1 MIRREGNCI
10 YLKNKN
16 LLKKAL
22 ITTVGIAVISSSAFG
37 CWPQKIANILRTQFS
52 EQPVKAA
59 TDVNVQLSGGLGFSV
74 ILKSDGTVWTF
85 GRDDAGQ
92 LGQNDKLDKSA
103 PTRIDPAYFNNE
115 KVIKIET
122 TAMKTIA
129 LTESNNVYS
138 WGEGATKPVKIYSS
152 PLPVVD
158 IEIGGSTDVN
168 THTAHHIVLGDGR
181 VASTGSNYQAQFG
194 NGLRGSGSTG
204 MCTTSYTTASDNFTQ
219 YALTNA
225 TFETCSNNSSLKKIV
240 SGTETYLTDIL
251 DISQNPNKRYL
262 LGLDKSN
269 TLYVWGEEKKDFA
282 TPLPNSL
289 NLSISK
295 FEAGLYPTILASSG
309 ELYYYPSISSD
320 PVKIELEN
328 SSEKIVDIKSG
339 ENNLLIL
346 GESGKLYAIGPN
358 DYGQLGSTI
367 PYSGVSWNTKI
378 ASYTGISDIINMGVG
393 VEHTILQTDEDK
405 FITLG
410 RNSYGQLATTD
421 INSKSTFQKIPSLTD
436 VKDIGAPLYSSFAV
450 TNDNKLYSWGGRNN
464 NERLNREGAAN
475 EPHLVKDYSSVGNI
489 TALHTDAVSFL
500 HGDLLFDNGTVWTFG
515 HPSYYSLGNPAYTSY
530 GPYELKNINKN
541 LADRTFN
548 IVSSSLG
555 NFTGVA
561 LTSDNK
567 IYTWGYDTNNMLGLG
582 YQVTVISAG
591 VPVSGQL
598 SAFNEAVIDKN
609 QTYKEVYA
617 GYNKKFLLTTDGKV
631 YAWGNN
637 QYNQLGLSD
646 SAKVPTLV
654 NTLPP
659 IKQISLG
666 TYHTLFLDY
675 DGNVWSSGLNSQ
687 GQLGIGNTNTPS
699 IPTKIPL
706 LANVKYINAG
716 AYSSYA
722 ILNNGDLYSFG
733 DNRYGQLG
741 LGDLTQRNEPR
752 KVTGV
757 INPKKIQGGLKHAVL
772 LNESGEVFVTG
783 SDSDGQLGLGQS
795 QINSAPITV
804 TFPPNVSINTD
815 DNKLYSS
822 TDTLEIS
829 GSVFSETQGVPLVLT
844 YTIVSKDGKESKV
857 FKNYTTT
864 SSPESYSFNVPLSG
878 YNSGSYTLTIQATTN
893 SGVSGEA
900 AINFTIQDTIN
911 PTISVDTLT
920 LPKWILS
927 SRSINITAD
936 DTGGSGYRG
945 FRYAITE
952 TTDIPTDWSP
962 INSSHNDSIILN
974 KSGVLYLHLQVY
986 DNIGNMTYLRAGPYF
1001 LDLSPPEFTFSE
1013 PVKWQQNTLN
1023 LGIDIKEASLIKTKK
1038 WLSGEASMDEIKKS
1052 GTSFSSSVPIT
1063 SNGLYSFYAIDENDQ
1078 ETIKTY
1084 NVTNI
1089 NYTPLLHS
1097 VPSSILIPVGEKSN
1111 YLIDTASTHYDAGD
1125 PTRLSI
1131 NINNKI
1137 ISSKNTNDTLQD
1149 DKTISWN
1156 VDFSSLTEN
1165 ILYNGEVYL
1174 EDSRGGLSN
1183 KNQTK
1188 VEVYNPHFTIK
1199 SKITGMQLS
1208 WNASNL
1214 GAGYRV
1220 LRNGEVIYSGTNTS
1234 CLDGSVIQN
1243 KEYNYSLEVL
1253 INGTYKEVALLGKN
1267 SGYDIFETP
1276 SAILFPD
1283 FTLGEPSS
1291 IQAAQVDLEYVKYK
1305 DLSDIN
1311 TSYSLRVSST
1321 PFISN
1326 ESSFSPVFFTLK
1338 DVKRLNNAN
1347 EIKKVYPDINL
1358 SSTPVELITT
1368 QDTSSDSYTKLE
1380 ILKNNIN
1387 LTMPLDLK
1395 LDSKNEET
1403 FTSTIT
1409 WDLTYAP

>member
-1 MIRREGNCI
+1 VFIVS
-10 YLKNKN
+10 
-16 LLKKAL
+16 A
-22 ITTVGIAVISSSAFG
+22 GIAVVSSFAFG
-37 CWPQKIANILRTQFS
+37 NWPHKVVNTLRTQFS

-59 TDVNVQLSGGLGFSV
+59 TDVNVQLSAGLGYSV
-74 ILKSDGTVWTF
+74 ILKVDGTVWTF
-85 GRDDAGQ
+85 GRNDAGQ
-92 LGQNDKLDKSA
+92 LGQNDKLDRSA

-115 KVIKIET
+115 KVVKVEA

-152 PLPVVD
+152 SLPVVD

-168 THTAHHIVLGDGR
+168 THTAHHIVLNDGR

-194 NGLRGSGSTG
+194 NGLRGYGSAGT
-204 MCTTSYTTASDNFTQ
+204 CTTSYTTASDNFTQ

-225 TFETCSNNSSLKKIV
+225 IFETCSNNSSLKKIV
-240 SGTETYLTDIL
+240 NGTESYLTDIV
-251 DISQNPNKRYL
+251 DISQNPNKRFL
-262 LGLDKSN
+262 LGLNKSN
-269 TLYVWGEEKKDFA
+269 TLYIWGEEKTDFA

-295 FEAGLYPTILASSG
+295 FEAGLYPTILTSSG

-358 DYGQLGSTI
+358 NYGQIGNTI

-378 ASYTGISDIINMGVG
+378 ASYTGISNIINMGVG
-393 VEHTILQTDEDK
+393 VEHTILQTGEDK

-421 INSKSTFQKIPSLTD
+421 INSKTTFQKITSINN
-436 VKDIGAPLYSSFAV
+436 VKDIGAPLYSSFAI
-450 TNDNKLYSWGGRNN
+450 TNANKFYSWGGRNN

-475 EPHLVKDYSSVGNI
+475 EPHLVQDYSSFGNI
-489 TALHTDAVSFL
+489 TALHTDAVSFI

-515 HPSYYSLGNPAYTSY
+515 HPSYYSLGNPAYNGY
-530 GPYELKNINKN
+530 GPYELKNLNKN
-541 LADRTFN
+541 LADKTFN

-567 IYTWGYDTNNMLGLG
+567 VYTWGYDTNYMLGLG
-582 YQVTVISAG
+582 YQVTAISAG
-591 VPVSGQL
+591 VPVTGQL
-598 SAFNEAVIDKN
+598 PAFNEAIIDKD

-631 YAWGNN
+631 YAWGDNG
-637 QYNQLGLSD
+637 YNQLGLSD

-659 IKQISLG
+659 IEQISLG

-675 DGNVWSSGLNSQ
+675 EGNVWAAGLNSQ
-687 GQLGIGNTNTPS
+687 GQLGIGNTSTPS

-706 LANVKYINAG
+706 LSNVKYIDAG

-741 LGDLTQRNEPR
+741 LGDLIQRNEPR
-752 KVTGV
+752 KVEGLV
-757 INPKKIQGGLKHAVL
+757 NPIKIKGGLKHALVL
-772 LNESGEVFVTG
+772 DNSGEVFVTG

-804 TFPPNVSINTD
+804 SFPPNVSINTS
-815 DNKLYSS
+815 DNKIYSS
-822 TDTLEIS
+822 TDTLEVT
-829 GSVFSETQGVPLVLT
+829 GSVFSETQGVPITLS
-844 YTIVSKDGKESKV
+844 YTIESKNGKESKV
-857 FKNYTTT
+857 FKSYTSG
-864 SSPESYSFNVPLSG
+864 SSSELYSFAVPLSG
-878 YNSGSYTLTIQATTN
+878 YDAGSYTLTIKATTN
-893 SGVSGEA
+893 SGVSGDS
-900 AINFTIQDTIN
+900 AINFTIQDTIK
-911 PTISVDTLT
+911 PTISVDITT
-920 LPKWILS
+920 LPKWVLS
-927 SRSINITAD
+927 LTSVKITSD
-936 DTGGSGYRG
+936 DAGGSGYRG
-945 FRYAITE
+945 FRYALTE
-952 TTDIPTDWSP
+952 TTDMPTEWSP
-962 INSSHNDSIILN
+962 INPSHNDSIKLD
-974 KSGVLYLHLQVY
+974 KSGALYLHLQAY
-986 DNIGNMTYLRAGPYF
+986 DNIGNMTYLRTGPYY

-1013 PVKWQQNTLN
+1013 PAKWQQNELN
-1023 LGIDIKEASLIKTKK
+1023 LGINIKEASLIKVKK
-1038 WLSGEASMDEIKKS
+1038 WLPGESTMDEIKKA
-1052 GTSFSSSVPIT
+1052 GASFSSSVPIT
-1063 SNGLYSFYAIDENDQ
+1063 LNGLYSFYALDENNQ
-1078 ETIKTY
+1078 ETLKTY

-1097 VPSSILIPVGEKSN
+1097 VPSAILIPVGKKAN
-1111 YLIDTASTHYDAGD
+1111 YSIETSLTHYDAND
-1125 PTRLSI
+1125 PIQLLI
-1131 NINNKI
+1131 ELNNKI
-1137 ISSKNTNDTLQD
+1137 ITSKNTNDVVQNNQELN
-1149 DKTISWN
+1149 WN
-1156 VDFSSLTEN
+1156 ADFSSLAEN
-1165 ILYNGEVYL
+1165 TLFNGQIYL
-1174 EDSRGGLSN
+1174 KDSRGGSSSKYPAKL
-1183 KNQTK
+1183 
-1188 VEVYNPHFTIK
+1188 EVYNSHFTVK
-1199 SKITGMQLS
+1199 SKITGIKLS
-1208 WNASNL
+1208 WDASSL
-1214 GAGYRV
+1214 GTGYRV
-1220 LRNGEVIYSGTNTS
+1220 LRDGEVLYVGTNTS
-1234 CLDGSVIQN
+1234 YLDESVTPN

-1253 INGTYKEVALLGKN
+1253 VNGDYKEVVLLGKN

-1276 SAILFPD
+1276 NSIQFPN
-1283 FTLGEPSS
+1283 FTLGDSSS
-1291 IQAAQVDLEYVKYK
+1291 IQATQVDLEYVKYK
-1305 DLSDIN
+1305 DLSDVN
-1311 TSYSLRVSST
+1311 TPYSLRVSST
-1321 PFISN
+1321 PFASN
-1326 ESSFSPVFFTLK
+1326 DSSFSPVSFTLK

-1347 EIKKVYPDINL
+1347 EINKVYPDINL
-1358 SSTPVELITT
+1358 SLTPVELITT
-1368 QDTSSDSYTKLE
+1368 QDTSSDSYAKLE

-1387 LTMPLDLK
+1387 LKIPLDLK
-1395 LDSKNEET
+1395 LNSKNEET